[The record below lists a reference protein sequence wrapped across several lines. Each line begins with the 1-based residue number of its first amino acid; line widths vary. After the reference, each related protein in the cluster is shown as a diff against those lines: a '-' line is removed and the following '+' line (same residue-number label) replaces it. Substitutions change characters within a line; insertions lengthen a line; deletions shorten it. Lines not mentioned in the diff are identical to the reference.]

1 MTSSANNSTNVPLN
15 GGGSWVGLWEAPN
28 DTIQGVQILINTN
41 VSGTAYIQFSQDRS
55 RVEYEHAY
63 GVIGGI
69 ALYKVERRKAKYIR
83 AKYVNDASAQSLMLL
98 HTTYLTDY
106 EKEDLPI
113 TIDAEDSNI
122 LMFGELPS
130 GELQAIKLDASGN
143 LRVSGISG
151 GGVTSD
157 VNITNSLL
165 SVKDASAIEQM
176 TTETDRLLYDLDVI
190 ANRLHDISGSVS
202 IVNFPEVQEVSGVF
216 WQETQPVSIA
226 SVVDV
231 SGSLSIS
238 NLPAVQEVSGV
249 FWQETQPV
257 SIASVVDVSGSLSI
271 SNFPAVQEVSGVFWQ
286 ETQPVSIAS
295 QLSVRDSSAIT
306 QLEVINA
313 SIDGLGTQYLFSP
326 PTQPASVDFTT
337 YASQIAQGSTW
348 SLATD
353 GQDGWQFINTQLG
366 GASLFMY
373 SNTTLTPLGQ
383 EDNMTLGSV
392 LSMFFVGNYPIVYNS
407 SEDKQFYIAI
417 YTKPTGSGDIEPWFH
432 SKRVYTLPSSVVVS
446 KGGDRFYYAGLDVST
461 IYKDLEH
468 IQYQLTIEQGDC
480 NPNEIVQFIS
490 LAVDS
495 STPVGQFSGIVK
507 AGGYQSA
514 GNTLKIVKYAN
525 TRDLPQVVEISGNVD
540 CNVSFPLVQVVDVSG
555 AVDVSGLSFTDGK
568 LSVVDLSSVSH
579 LSAIEDILENGYVNV
594 YDASCE
600 LVLEAIKT
608 QTDKLTFENDGLR
621 VYVDNNSSGGDI
633 VEISGVGL
641 YEDNLKVIDLALN
654 QQLSQFSFFTGE
666 DEVTDLRTRVMG
678 SVEVINPV
686 GVSLS
691 VTETAPLTGFAT
703 ETTLEA
709 VKSQTDKLSFYAD
722 AYGAYD
728 LRTQIVNSGD
738 IGVSINNQ
746 PTVSLSALTEVGLV
760 LGTQVGLV
768 SGSSVSVSGDVG
780 LTAGTTVGLSVGTGV
795 DVLNFPTKQSVFVEN
810 TAEGYDLN
818 VNVTNASFAITSSS
832 ALDTNITNASIPIT
846 SASTLDTNITN
857 ASIPITSASTLDT
870 NITNSSVDVRSY
882 ASSNGTD
889 WHHIKS
895 DPTGHLIVHSET
907 RDGNNNRITSTEEGA
922 KRGLDVN
929 LINTSVPVSNTDG
942 NALYSRSRDIS
953 NAQVATNASVSGPMR
968 IGNANADTQ
977 GYTYISA
984 IMSFTSVTTGGNVY
998 LEVSHDEN
1006 LWARPSGASTFVN
1019 TSVANVTASILLS
1032 SPVPFRYA
1040 RLFADTG
1047 LNASGC
1053 NAWIVMK

>member
-202 IVNFPEVQEVSGVF
+202 IVNFPE
-216 WQETQPVSIA
+216 
-226 SVVDV
+226 
-231 SGSLSIS
+231 
-238 NLPAVQEVSGV
+238 VQEVSGV

-857 ASIPITSASTLDT
+857 
-870 NITNSSVDVRSY
+870 SSVDVRSY